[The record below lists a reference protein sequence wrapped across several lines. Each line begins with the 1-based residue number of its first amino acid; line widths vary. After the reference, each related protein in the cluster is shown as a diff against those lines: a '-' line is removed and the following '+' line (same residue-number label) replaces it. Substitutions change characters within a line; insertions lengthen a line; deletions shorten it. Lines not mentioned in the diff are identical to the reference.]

1 VTRPTSSIPVSS
13 RYLECPCG
21 RGLQNGPGIC
31 ARGPGRLAIQC
42 LTEETEMSLS
52 DGRPWEG
59 DGDLPW
65 DTPDGEWEP
74 AETEAWRGELHLG
87 EWPENLAG
95 PEYWLYKKQQG
106 DE

>member
-1 VTRPTSSIPVSS
+1 
-13 RYLECPCG
+13 
-21 RGLQNGPGIC
+21 
-31 ARGPGRLAIQC
+31 
-42 LTEETEMSLS
+42 MSLS

-65 DTPDGEWEP
+65 DTPDGDWGP
-74 AETEAWRGELHLG
+74 AEHEAWRGELHLR